1 MLACVRTNPALTGL
15 PAVPQMRC
23 SYLDVKPSFL
33 PPSAVPVTLHLLQ
46 RDRFSLF

>member
-23 SYLDVKPSFL
+23 SYLDVKPRLFAAL
-33 PPSAVPVTLHLLQ
+33 CGAGDAASASKKPI
-46 RDRFSLF
+46 